1 MRPKGVLIGNLEVY
15 HNSKLA
21 ESTEAFARYYQL
33 PVYAFINGNVTLL
46 KTYKKIIYWNS
57 RCVTMIK
64 QNSGKLYS
72 VLWVYIFGT

>member
-33 PVYAFINGNVTLL
+33 PVYAFINGNVILL
-46 KTYKKIIYWNS
+46 KTYKK
-57 RCVTMIK
+57 
-64 QNSGKLYS
+64 
-72 VLWVYIFGT
+72 